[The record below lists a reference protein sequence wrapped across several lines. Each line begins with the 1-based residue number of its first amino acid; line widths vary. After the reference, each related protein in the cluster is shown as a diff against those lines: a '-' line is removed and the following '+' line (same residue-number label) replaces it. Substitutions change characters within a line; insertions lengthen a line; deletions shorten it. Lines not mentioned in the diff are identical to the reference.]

1 MRKVYVWAAHT
12 SFSPGAMTAERNEH
26 ADVLRMAKFIVAR
39 LNVCE
44 GIHAV
49 LLTGNVKSVAER
61 DALVLVLHRSFN
73 EGNDR
78 SYGAEIFTKKDA
90 DAKVQYAA
98 YRLLESICRTGLF
111 RYKGVHECT
120 AHKGFENL
128 NLAECENAFMITLGF
143 IDSSR
148 DNLILDRHISRLGD
162 NLCEKIIE
170 IIKEDVA

>member
-12 SFSPGAMTAERNEH
+12 SFSPGAVTAERNEH
-26 ADVLRMAKFIVAR
+26 SDVLRMAKFIVGR
-39 LNVCE
+39 LNGRE

-49 LLTGNVKSVAER
+49 LLTGNVKSVAEK
-61 DALVLVLHRSFN
+61 DAFVLVLHRNFN

-90 DAKVQYAA
+90 DANAQYVA

-120 AHKGFENL
+120 SRKGFESL
-128 NLAECENAFMITLGF
+128 NLAGIENAFIITLGF
-143 IDSSR
+143 IDSGR
-148 DNLILDRHISRLGD
+148 DNLIFDRCISRLCE
-162 NLCEKIIE
+162 NLCEKIVE
-170 IIKEDVA
+170 IMKEDVV